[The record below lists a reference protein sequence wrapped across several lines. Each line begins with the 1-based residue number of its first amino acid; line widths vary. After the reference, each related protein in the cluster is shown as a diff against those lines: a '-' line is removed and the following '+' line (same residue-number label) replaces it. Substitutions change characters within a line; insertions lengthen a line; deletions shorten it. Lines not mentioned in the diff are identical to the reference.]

1 MDLGSLRFRYA
12 NIAGTRDMQ
21 NLTFMNRTRSSMS
34 YLTGITKLFGKM
46 SNVARRPLAGCPA
59 RLPAGGY
66 ANLQNGPRAL
76 CGSARGNAGPINGM
90 WWVAQHAPRPWSH
103 VNGSLA

>member
-1 MDLGSLRFRYA
+1 MR
-12 NIAGTRDMQ
+12 
-21 NLTFMNRTRSSMS
+21 NLTLMNRLDLVLSQV
-34 YLTGITKLFGKM
+34 TGIIKLFGKM
-46 SNVARRPLAGCPA
+46 SNVARRPLAARPA

-66 ANLQNGPRAL
+66 ANLHNGPRAL
-76 CGSARGNAGPINGM
+76 YGSARGNAGPINGM